1 MRRQSIA
8 RMTYGKPRNETDATT
23 TGRIAK
29 ARNLRVRKIA
39 DVTFSACCGA
49 PKGYC
54 LCDVRATRRPKHD
67 DSVMEAALFRSTKSR
82 TVMYRAKGRLA

>member
-8 RMTYGKPRNETDATT
+8 RMTYGKPRHDADATT

-29 ARNLRVRKIA
+29 AKNLRVTKLA

-54 LCDVRATRRPKHD
+54 LCDVREAKRPRP
-67 DSVMEAALFRSTKSR
+67 DSVMEVTLYRNDRSRQTLF
-82 TVMYRAKGRLA
+82 RAKGRLA